1 MELSGA
7 EILNQQFPGQLR
19 NSQWEKQRSQY
30 SLMLSTQESH
40 CTVPSNWS
48 AVFSSA
54 LRMLLE
60 GKCNVS
66 FKNSFVVKVQL
77 SSFKT
82 GLPQVSEV
90 RRLGGVTR
98 L

>member
-1 MELSGA
+1 
-7 EILNQQFPGQLR
+7 
-19 NSQWEKQRSQY
+19 
-30 SLMLSTQESH
+30 
-40 CTVPSNWS
+40 
-48 AVFSSA
+48 
-54 LRMLLE
+54 MLLE

-82 GLPQVSEV
+82 GLPPVSDV
-90 RRLGGVTR
+90 RRLRGVTR